1 MSLYNVGNFI
11 KQKRVELGITQEELC
26 EGICSVT
33 TLSRLENGEQTP
45 RSSNVRALLQRLG
58 YSGALFF
65 QTAGKEEF
73 EITEL
78 QIELRQTYNLHD
90 YGKSQSLLAK
100 LEEYKSSFSDTDF
113 QFYQIMYAVMHKKD
127 LSNFEV
133 IKMLEN
139 ALRLTHPKYSIK
151 NLPKVLT
158 YEEATAL
165 NNIAAHLGLEREYD
179 EAIKILFHL
188 KDYYERRV
196 VDIQEAQRALP
207 TILYNLSKFLGLSG
221 RYDECISVCNQGI
234 RIAKESGRSRCLA
247 RTLYNL
253 SWALVKLG
261 RPCDIEPARQAAKEA
276 YCLSKLL
283 ENRPEFLERMS
294 GFIKTNFGEESPLI
308 I

>member
-73 EITEL
+73 EITGL
-78 QIELRQTYNLHD
+78 QIELLQKYNQFD
-90 YGKSQSLLAK
+90 YGNAQKTLLK
-100 LEEYKSSFSDTDF
+100 LSEYQDFFSTIDMQFFQVSSIFV
-113 QFYQIMYAVMHKKD
+113 QENE
-127 LSNFEV
+127 LSNTEV
-133 IKMLEN
+133 LERLET
-139 ALRLTHPKYSIK
+139 ALRLTHPTYDRRH
-151 NLPKVLT
+151 LPKVLT
-158 YEEATAL
+158 YEESTAL
-165 NNIAAHLGLEREYD
+165 NSIAAHLGLAGDYD
-179 EAIKILFHL
+179 EAIEIFYHL
-188 KDYYERRV
+188 KNYYEKQI
-196 VDIQEAQRALP
+196 VDVQEAQRALP

-253 SWALVKLG
+253 SWALVKRG
-261 RPCDIEPARQAAKEA
+261 RQCDIEPAKRAAKES

-283 ENRPEFLERMS
+283 ENRPDFLKRMS
-294 GFIKTNFGEESPLI
+294 EFIRTNFDEEPPSFI
-308 I
+308 